1 MRAESRKNYYETL
14 NKAIRE
20 LYGIENGKLKIE
32 KGQRVIT
39 AENGGGLDNG
49 GASIGAASI
58 GGASIGGVNIGAA
71 SIGGANIGA
80 ASIGGADNGGASI
93 GGASIG
99 AASIGAASIA
109 ALQWDDDGFDFDD
122 GIFEE
127 AARELLNAGGYSPEM
142 LADNEA
148 CRNLIK
154 ETFRVLDSG
163 VSKGLGTK
171 PDPDL
176 AAALRENVFVFSGF
190 KTHAELEQAAQ
201 LITDEKGVLKPF
213 NQFLNDAKTIN
224 AEYNHNYLR
233 SEYNQAVQS
242 AQIAAK
248 WHDVQSRK
256 DLVNLQYRTAND
268 ERVRAEHRR
277 LHGVTL
283 PVDDPFWE
291 QFTPPLGWN
300 CRCTIV
306 EVLKDDYPESDSQG
320 SIATATQITDKPKDK
335 IFRFNPGI
343 EKAVFPKKH
352 PYLPKGCGE
361 CGKGVG
367 SKKLAYNPNSVWC
380 QACKAIAICKNGA
393 LGEQGISPADKD
405 KIYNMPLK
413 QQYDEISTANGSTV
427 YQHKLTCTHDEDYI
441 RVKDAASAFADNYYS
456 VRINPE
462 INPKA
467 QTGRRKIY
475 PDMNE
480 DFKGNPDLSIKN
492 YGYIDVKSPESPSKC
507 VHWANFASSK
517 QNAAVCLTNYRM
529 TITEAQI
536 EHKNEEIWRSPLYRH
551 NIIFWIINGRL
562 RKYERPE

>member
-1 MRAESRKNYYETL
+1 
-14 NKAIRE
+14 
-20 LYGIENGKLKIE
+20 
-32 KGQRVIT
+32 
-39 AENGGGLDNG
+39 
-49 GASIGAASI
+49 
-58 GGASIGGVNIGAA
+58 
-71 SIGGANIGA
+71 
-80 ASIGGADNGGASI
+80 
-93 GGASIG
+93 
-99 AASIGAASIA
+99 
-109 ALQWDDDGFDFDD
+109 
-122 GIFEE
+122 
-127 AARELLNAGGYSPEM
+127 M
-142 LADNEA
+142 LSDNEA

-224 AEYNHNYLR
+224 AEYNHNFLR

-248 WHDVQSRK
+248 WHDVQCRK
-256 DLVNLQYRTAND
+256 NLVNLQYRTAND

-283 PVDDPFWE
+283 PVDDPFWK

-306 EVLKDDYPESDSQG
+306 EVLKDDYPESDSMG

-361 CGKGVG
+361 CGYKRLIFDNA
-367 SKKLAYNPNSVWC
+367 K
-380 QACKAIAICKNGA
+380 AICKA
-393 LGEQGISPADKD
+393 
-405 KIYNMPLK
+405 
-413 QQYDEISTANGSTV
+413 
-427 YQHKLTCTHDEDYI
+427 CR
-441 RVKDAASAFADNYYS
+441 RVDAASTKWS
-456 VRINPE
+456 RETVRNHFKNMTNGKSIEWNINKPG
-462 INPKA
+462 IN
-467 QTGRRKIY
+467 T
-475 PDMNE
+475 
-480 DFKGNPDLSIKN
+480 L
-492 YGYIDVKSPESPSKC
+492 
-507 VHWANFASSK
+507 
-517 QNAAVCLTNYRM
+517 
-529 TITEAQI
+529 TITYQDIKTVTGKPHKHPYMRNMAVYYLKSLFNDAQYLGYTKDI
-536 EHKNEEIWRSPLYRH
+536 KGDGVRGHTEQQIWHYYEISFMSQKSYLVVKEHNGKCYIHHIQDDEH
-551 NIIFWIINGRL
+551 FDINKRQKKVDRIKPPVGKL
-562 RKYERPE
+562 SLPDSSTLTLQK

>member
-20 LYGIENGKLKIE
+20 LYEPHTMRQNGQDGKKSLSTVNYQLSIEP
-32 KGQRVIT
+32 
-39 AENGGGLDNG
+39 
-49 GASIGAASI
+49 
-58 GGASIGGVNIGAA
+58 
-71 SIGGANIGA
+71 
-80 ASIGGADNGGASI
+80 
-93 GGASIG
+93 
-99 AASIGAASIA
+99 
-109 ALQWDDDGFDFDD
+109 DFDD

-283 PVDDPFWE
+283 PVDDPFWK

-343 EKAVFPKKH
+343 EKAVFPKRH
-352 PYLPKGCGE
+352 PYFPKGCLHHG
-361 CGKGVG
+361 GF
-367 SKKLAYNPNSVWC
+367 S
-380 QACKAIAICKNGA
+380 
-393 LGEQGISPADKD
+393 
-405 KIYNMPLK
+405 
-413 QQYDEISTANGSTV
+413 
-427 YQHKLTCTHDEDYI
+427 
-441 RVKDAASAFADNYYS
+441 
-456 VRINPE
+456 
-462 INPKA
+462 
-467 QTGRRKIY
+467 
-475 PDMNE
+475 
-480 DFKGNPDLSIKN
+480 
-492 YGYIDVKSPESPSKC
+492 
-507 VHWANFASSK
+507 
-517 QNAAVCLTNYRM
+517 
-529 TITEAQI
+529 
-536 EHKNEEIWRSPLYRH
+536 
-551 NIIFWIINGRL
+551 
-562 RKYERPE
+562 

>member
-14 NKAIRE
+14 NKALRE
-20 LYGIENGKLKIE
+20 LYGITTGNGRTRRSAQTTLE
-32 KGQRVIT
+32 
-39 AENGGGLDNG
+39 
-49 GASIGAASI
+49 
-58 GGASIGGVNIGAA
+58 
-71 SIGGANIGA
+71 
-80 ASIGGADNGGASI
+80 
-93 GGASIG
+93 
-99 AASIGAASIA
+99 
-109 ALQWDDDGFDFDD
+109 WDDDGFDFDD

-127 AARELLNAGGYSPEM
+127 AAKELLNAGGYSPEM

-163 VSKGLGTK
+163 VKKGLGTK

-283 PVDDPFWE
+283 PVDDPFWK

-320 SIATATQITDKPKDK
+320 SIAIGERITEKPKDR

-343 EKAVFPKKH
+343 EKEVFPKRH
-352 PYLPKGCGE
+352 PYFPKGCGE
-361 CGKGVG
+361 CEKTL
-367 SKKLAYNPNSVWC
+367 LAYNPNSIW
-380 QACKAIAICKNGA
+380 CKACGAVRKLFKKECESKKIAQIKGELKGA
-393 LGEQGISPADKD
+393 DNWNVILNTKEEIDLQLMAFIKKIDFAKIENFILDNLKSLNINETQKFSLRIQNKKAALIVNEGPVKLLIHYIYDKGIIVNKLDSIRVTEKYQRKGIGSNITKFLIANAKQLGVSKITFLADKAGGYAWASIANAKNRKSIMNITD
-405 KIYNMPLK
+405 ERAIKIIDDY
-413 QQYDEISTANGSTV
+413 YDDSKENG
-427 YQHKLTCTHDEDYI
+427 HKKDEPFPMRLLLEKNWSEDI
-441 RVKDAASAFADNYYS
+441 LSKSSWFA
-456 VRINPE
+456 E
-462 INPKA
+462 
-467 QTGRRKIY
+467 
-475 PDMNE
+475 
-480 DFKGNPDLSIKN
+480 
-492 YGYIDVKSPESPSKC
+492 
-507 VHWANFASSK
+507 
-517 QNAAVCLTNYRM
+517 
-529 TITEAQI
+529 
-536 EHKNEEIWRSPLYRH
+536 
-551 NIIFWIINGRL
+551 IIF
-562 RKYERPE
+562 

>member
-1 MRAESRKNYYETL
+1 
-14 NKAIRE
+14 
-20 LYGIENGKLKIE
+20 
-32 KGQRVIT
+32 
-39 AENGGGLDNG
+39 
-49 GASIGAASI
+49 
-58 GGASIGGVNIGAA
+58 
-71 SIGGANIGA
+71 
-80 ASIGGADNGGASI
+80 
-93 GGASIG
+93 
-99 AASIGAASIA
+99 
-109 ALQWDDDGFDFDD
+109 
-122 GIFEE
+122 
-127 AARELLNAGGYSPEM
+127 M
-142 LADNEA
+142 LSDNEA

-256 DLVNLQYRTAND
+256 KLVNLQYRTAND

-283 PVDDPFWE
+283 PVDDPFWK

-343 EKAVFPKKH
+343 EKAVFPKRH
-352 PYLPKGCGE
+352 PYFPKGCGE
-361 CGKGVG
+361 CKY
-367 SKKLAYNPNSVWC
+367 KKLIFENE
-380 QACKAIAICKNGA
+380 KAICKACHKVDSASAKWSRETVRNHYYKILNGKTQKWEINNGPVKEVKVSKSNIDVLVGKA
-393 LGEQGISPADKD
+393 HKYQFAKNMAIYYLKQLLIDTSKVVYIGSSDDIKGNASKGHTPETIWHYYKLKFLHGYSYISIKEYNGECIVHHIQDDEHFDED
-405 KIYNMPLK
+405 KIKYKVPYSLK
-413 QQYDEISTANGSTV
+413 
-427 YQHKLTCTHDEDYI
+427 
-441 RVKDAASAFADNYYS
+441 ASKPTS
-456 VRINPE
+456 
-462 INPKA
+462 
-467 QTGRRKIY
+467 
-475 PDMNE
+475 
-480 DFKGNPDLSIKN
+480 
-492 YGYIDVKSPESPSKC
+492 C
-507 VHWANFASSK
+507 V
-517 QNAAVCLTNYRM
+517 
-529 TITEAQI
+529 
-536 EHKNEEIWRSPLYRH
+536 
-551 NIIFWIINGRL
+551 
-562 RKYERPE
+562 

>member
-14 NKAIRE
+14 NKALRE
-20 LYGIENGKLKIE
+20 LYGITTGNGRTRRSAPTTLE
-32 KGQRVIT
+32 
-39 AENGGGLDNG
+39 
-49 GASIGAASI
+49 
-58 GGASIGGVNIGAA
+58 
-71 SIGGANIGA
+71 
-80 ASIGGADNGGASI
+80 
-93 GGASIG
+93 
-99 AASIGAASIA
+99 
-109 ALQWDDDGFDFDD
+109 WDDDGFEFDD

-142 LADNEA
+142 LSDNEA

-256 DLVNLQYRTAND
+256 NLVNLQYRTAND

-283 PVDDPFWE
+283 PVDDPFWK

-343 EKAVFPKKH
+343 EKAVFPKRH
-352 PYLPKGCGE
+352 PYFPKGCGE
-361 CGKGVG
+361 CEKTL
-367 SKKLAYNPNSVWC
+367 LAYNPNSIW
-380 QACKAIAICKNGA
+380 CKACSFIRKV
-393 LGEQGISPADKD
+393 LKQEQCKD
-405 KIYNMPLK
+405 KIKKDKQDAEYTLLHDSTTLNKIKSIEARTILNVNNNPLQNNGATIKVITDGRCLDHTIKSMFSDPDFILKNEDLK
-413 QQYDEISTANGSTV
+413 QFDATLFHNAVSVQWAICDTSHNGQTTERLKNKIDYFFYFKSYLSNGSEV
-427 YQHKLTCTHDEDYI
+427 YLHIAHFK
-441 RVKDAASAFADNYYS
+441 
-456 VRINPE
+456 PE
-462 INPKA
+462 
-467 QTGRRKIY
+467 
-475 PDMNE
+475 
-480 DFKGNPDLSIKN
+480 
-492 YGYIDVKSPESPSKC
+492 YG
-507 VHWANFASSK
+507 
-517 QNAAVCLTNYRM
+517 
-529 TITEAQI
+529 
-536 EHKNEEIWRSPLYRH
+536 
-551 NIIFWIINGRL
+551 G
-562 RKYERPE
+562 KYELYHISRSI